1 MNKMN
6 SAAERRPFL
15 TVQTMSL
22 IGLMTALTCVLGP
35 LAIPLPFSPVP
46 ISFTNLAVYL
56 AVYVLGMKAGAVSY
70 LVYLLL
76 GMAGLPV
83 FSGFT
88 GGFGKLAGPTG
99 GYLIGFI
106 FMAVISGFF
115 IDHFPG
121 KKLFHAAGMVLGTGV
136 CYLFG
141 TSWLSHQLEFPL
153 QPVWPPVSSPT
164 FPETRQKFCSPLSSA
179 PGCAG
184 KSSACLCEA
193 DKNRRN
199 RPLWRQQTANRTES
213 TANRPAGFYF
223 DYLV

>member
-141 TSWLSHQLEFPL
+141 T
-153 QPVWPPVSSPT
+153 
-164 FPETRQKFCSPLSSA
+164 
-179 PGCAG
+179 
-184 KSSACLCEA
+184 
-193 DKNRRN
+193 
-199 RPLWRQQTANRTES
+199 TAN
-213 TANRPAGFYF
+213 
-223 DYLV
+223 

>member
-6 SAAERRPFL
+6 AAAEGKPFF
-15 TVQTMSL
+15 TAKTMSL

-56 AVYVLGMKAGAVSY
+56 TVYVLGMKAGTVSY

-88 GGFGKLAGPTG
+88 GGIGKLAGPTG

-106 FMAVISGFF
+106 FMALISGFA
-115 IDHFPG
+115 IEHFPG
-121 KKLFHAAGMVLGTGV
+121 KKLMHVLGMAFGTGV

-141 TSWLSHQLEFPL
+141 TGWLARQLG
-153 QPVWPPVSSPT
+153 VSFAAGLASGVIPYLPGDT
-164 FPETRQKFCSPLSSA
+164 VKILFALVIGSRLRREISRLS
-179 PGCAG
+179 
-184 KSSACLCEA
+184 L
-193 DKNRRN
+193 RN
-199 RPLWRQQTANRTES
+199 
-213 TANRPAGFYF
+213 
-223 DYLV
+223 

>member
-76 GMAGLPV
+76 EWPDSLFFPALQD
-83 FSGFT
+83 
-88 GGFGKLAGPTG
+88 GFGKLAGPTG

-106 FMAVISGFF
+106 
-115 IDHFPG
+115 
-121 KKLFHAAGMVLGTGV
+121 L
-136 CYLFG
+136 
-141 TSWLSHQLEFPL
+141 WQ
-153 QPVWPPVSSPT
+153 SSP
-164 FPETRQKFCSPLSSA
+164 
-179 PGCAG
+179 
-184 KSSACLCEA
+184 
-193 DKNRRN
+193 D
-199 RPLWRQQTANRTES
+199 
-213 TANRPAGFYF
+213 FY
-223 DYLV
+223 

>member
-6 SAAERRPFL
+6 SAADHRSFL

-88 GGFGKLAGPTG
+88 GGIGKLAGPTG

-106 FMAVISGFF
+106 F
-115 IDHFPG
+115 IDYFPG
-121 KKLFHAAGMVLGTGV
+121 KKLLHAAGLILGTGV

-141 TSWLSHQLEFPL
+141 TIWLAHQLGISFTAALASGVIPYLPGDTAKIVFALIIGSRLRREI
-153 QPVWPPVSSPT
+153 S
-164 FPETRQKFCSPLSSA
+164 RLSS
-179 PGCAG
+179 
-184 KSSACLCEA
+184 
-193 DKNRRN
+193 RN
-199 RPLWRQQTANRTES
+199 Q
-213 TANRPAGFYF
+213 
-223 DYLV
+223 

>member
-76 GMAGLPV
+76 GMAGLPCFFRLYRRV
-83 FSGFT
+83 W
-88 GGFGKLAGPTG
+88 KAGRPYRRILNRVYFYG
-99 GYLIGFI
+99 SHLRI
-106 FMAVISGFF
+106 F
-115 IDHFPG
+115 
-121 KKLFHAAGMVLGTGV
+121 
-136 CYLFG
+136 Y
-141 TSWLSHQLEFPL
+141 
-153 QPVWPPVSSPT
+153 
-164 FPETRQKFCSPLSSA
+164 
-179 PGCAG
+179 
-184 KSSACLCEA
+184 
-193 DKNRRN
+193 
-199 RPLWRQQTANRTES
+199 
-213 TANRPAGFYF
+213 
-223 DYLV
+223 

>member
-22 IGLMTALTCVLGP
+22 IGLMTALTRVLGP

-141 TSWLSHQLEFPL
+141 TSWLSHQLG
-153 QPVWPPVSSPT
+153 VSLTAGLASGVIHYLPGEAAKIL
-164 FPETRQKFCSPLSSA
+164 FALVIGSRLRREIVRLSLRS
-179 PGCAG
+179 
-184 KSSACLCEA
+184 
-193 DKNRRN
+193 
-199 RPLWRQQTANRTES
+199 
-213 TANRPAGFYF
+213 
-223 DYLV
+223 